1 MNPRTARRPQG
12 FSLIELMIAMTIGLI
27 LTMII
32 GQVFINSRQ
41 VFSSTDQLGRLQES
55 ARYAITSVTRQLRQ
69 STYRSDPR
77 LITGG
82 AQATRDQIFR
92 VAGVP
97 VPSLLGIDGGTAGA
111 PVSGVADVLT
121 VRYQGAGTGTGT
133 GADGTVQDCAGTRID
148 AQAPGTFITAT
159 YFIKND
165 PNNNNEP
172 TLYCTLETPPSP
184 CTLNATTNTC
194 APCTSATTCF
204 PLVPGVENM
213 QVTYGEDKV
222 AFGTTSLTPDGSIDR
237 FVDASQV
244 ANFENVLSVRISLLL
259 RTDDRLANA
268 PNSIAYSMSGTTVYG
283 PSVNTTPTISADLR
297 LRRVFTTTVDLR
309 NRNM

>member
-1 MNPRTARRPQG
+1 MDDFIPAMNTRRTPRPQG

-32 GQVFINSRQ
+32 GQVFINSKQ
-41 VFSSTDQLGRLQES
+41 VFSSTDQLGRLQEN
-55 ARYAITSVTRQLRQ
+55 ARYAITNVTRQLRQ

-77 LITGG
+77 VTATRTVVFVAGG
-82 AQATRDQIFR
+82 A
-92 VAGVP
+92 P
-97 VPSLLGIDGGTAGA
+97 VPSLTGTDGGTTGTPA
-111 PVSGVADVLT
+111 SGVSDILT
-121 VRYQGAGTGTGT
+121 VRYQGAGGGTGT
-133 GADGTVQDCAGTRID
+133 AADGTIQDCAGTRID
-148 AQAPGTFITAT
+148 AQAFGTFVTAT
-159 YFIKND
+159 YFVKND

-172 TLYCTLETPPSP
+172 TLYCTLEVPPSP
-184 CTLNATTNTC
+184 CTIATC

-213 QVTYGEDKV
+213 QVTYGEDKLGS
-222 AFGTTSLTPDGSIDR
+222 GTTSLTPDGSIDR

-259 RTDDRLANA
+259 RTDDRVANA
-268 PNSIAYSMSGTTVYG
+268 PNSTSYSMTGTTVYG
-283 PSVNTTPTISADLR
+283 PATSTDLR

-309 NRNM
+309 NRTL

>member
-1 MNPRTARRPQG
+1 MNPYRVPRPQG
-12 FSLIELMIAMTIGLI
+12 FSLIELMIAMTIGLV

-32 GQVFINSRQ
+32 GQVFINSRA
-41 VFSSTDQLGRLQES
+41 VFASTDQLSRLQEN
-55 ARYAITSVTRQLRQ
+55 ARYAINSVTRQLRQ

-77 LITGG
+77 LSTGG
-82 AQATRDQIFR
+82 AQATRNQIFA

-97 VPSLLGIDGGTAGA
+97 VPSLTGSDGGTAGT
-111 PVSGVADVLT
+111 PTSGIPDVLT
-121 VRYQGAGTGTGT
+121 IRYQGAGTGTGT
-133 GADGTVQDCAGTRID
+133 GADGTVQDCAGTKVD
-148 AQAPGTFITAT
+148 AQAAGTFITVT
-159 YFIKND
+159 YFIKAD

-259 RTDDRLANA
+259 RTDDRVANA
-268 PNSIAYSMSGTTVYG
+268 PNAISYAMVGTTVVG
-283 PSVNTTPTISADLR
+283 PSINTNPSISSDMR
-297 LRRVFTTTVDLR
+297 LRRVFTSTIDLR